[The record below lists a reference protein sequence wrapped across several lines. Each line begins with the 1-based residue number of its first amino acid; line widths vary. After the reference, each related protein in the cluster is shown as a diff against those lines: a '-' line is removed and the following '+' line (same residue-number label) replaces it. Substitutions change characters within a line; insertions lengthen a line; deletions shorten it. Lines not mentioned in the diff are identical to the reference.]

1 MPSARRLRL
10 VTLAAVVTVVFVLL
24 YASGFGGG
32 SGQSADFYHKTMDAM
47 HGRSPAGQSVINSET
62 GLKTGHIP
70 ADRDGDGD
78 IDEDDRKQGQDLQQH
93 LSKLAQEAKDNAN
106 KKAGPKP
113 DTPSKL
119 VGVGNSAEGNRKP
132 VAAKEAD
139 AEVAAP
145 KGKDKERVPETP
157 AEQAL
162 HGILK
167 KGPVVIFSKTY
178 CPHSRRAKGI
188 LLEKY
193 LIHPRPEVVELD
205 EHPLGPD
212 LQDLLLGLTGR
223 RTVPNV
229 LINGESIG
237 GADDIVELDNTGKL
251 ITKIQALGQR
261 KVEVSERFSTEQRS
275 KSLGP
280 YPGAP
285 LSPTPLRTP
294 HPRHRGTPPPTMRR
308 ESTASDATSVVSYET
323 TSSLGKEKPAA
334 SADKPR
340 RSSRL
345 REKAR
350 RVLADLGAPP
360 TARQDAKDGK
370 RTLNFAD
377 PGGLLGDGLLK
388 PGRI

>member
-139 AEVAAP
+139 AEVAVP

-261 KVEVSERFSTEQRS
+261 KVEVSERFSTEQV
-275 KSLGP
+275 K
-280 YPGAP
+280 GA
-285 LSPTPLRTP
+285 
-294 HPRHRGTPPPTMRR
+294 
-308 ESTASDATSVVSYET
+308 A
-323 TSSLGKEKPAA
+323 PAH
-334 SADKPR
+334 
-340 RSSRL
+340 
-345 REKAR
+345 
-350 RVLADLGAPP
+350 
-360 TARQDAKDGK
+360 
-370 RTLNFAD
+370 
-377 PGGLLGDGLLK
+377 
-388 PGRI
+388 

>member
-10 VTLAAVVTVVFVLL
+10 VTLAAVVTVVFVLF
-24 YASGFGGG
+24 YASGYGGG
-32 SGQSADFYHKTMDAM
+32 AGQSADFYHKTMDAM
-47 HGRSPAGQSVINSET
+47 HGRAPAGQSVINAET

-78 IDEDDRKQGQDLQQH
+78 IDEDDHKQGKNLQEN

-132 VAAKEAD
+132 PEAKESK
-139 AEVAAP
+139 EVKEAKENEAAS
-145 KGKDKERVPETP
+145 KGKEKDRVPETP

-193 LIHPRPEVVELD
+193 LIDPRPEVVELD
-205 EHPLGPD
+205 EHPLGSD

-229 LINGESIG
+229 LVNGKSIG
-237 GADDIVELDNTGKL
+237 GADDIVELDNTDKL
-251 ITKIQALGQR
+251 IGKIQELGQR
-261 KVEVSERFSTEQRS
+261 KVAVSERFSTEQV
-275 KSLGP
+275 K
-280 YPGAP
+280 GA
-285 LSPTPLRTP
+285 
-294 HPRHRGTPPPTMRR
+294 
-308 ESTASDATSVVSYET
+308 A
-323 TSSLGKEKPAA
+323 PAH
-334 SADKPR
+334 
-340 RSSRL
+340 
-345 REKAR
+345 
-350 RVLADLGAPP
+350 
-360 TARQDAKDGK
+360 
-370 RTLNFAD
+370 
-377 PGGLLGDGLLK
+377 
-388 PGRI
+388 